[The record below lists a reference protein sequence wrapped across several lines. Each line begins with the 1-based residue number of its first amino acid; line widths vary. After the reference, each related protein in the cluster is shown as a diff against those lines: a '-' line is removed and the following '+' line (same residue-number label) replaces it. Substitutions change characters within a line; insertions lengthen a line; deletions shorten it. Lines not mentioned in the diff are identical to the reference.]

1 MLADKNHLSEKKA
14 ASDIIR
20 AEQVELL
27 YKQLP
32 PGLAGEFIVSTILV
46 FTLWSI
52 QSHFELITWL
62 IFTTF
67 SILIRSTLIYCY
79 FYNVVDL
86 PYKSWLNL
94 FFVGIVL
101 TGCTWGY
108 VGGFFIPEKGLVY
121 QSFVVFMILGV
132 SAAANNLYSPIMSVY
147 ILFLL
152 ISITPFSLWLFNQGN
167 TYILL
172 GFSSF
177 IYIGILIS
185 TAYKTNT
192 LLLSSLLLRFKNA
205 NLGSV
210 KKLLEKKITEHT
222 EKLNQTLAI
231 TRSTLES
238 TTDGIL
244 VVSLENKIQFYNK
257 KFLDMWKFKED
268 EFLLLDDKLAIEIAK
283 NQLVEPEK
291 FVERIND
298 LYTNPDQ
305 NSFDELIFKDKRI
318 FERYSMPNRVGDKII
333 GRVWSFR
340 DVTERKKMEQEIIH
354 QANHDVLTGL
364 PNRQLLNDRIIQ
376 AINYSKRF
384 HTILA
389 VAFID
394 VDNFKYINDTF
405 GHHTGD
411 AALKEI
417 AIQLK
422 KCIRETDTLARFGG
436 DEFVI
441 LVLINQH
448 ENVHAI
454 INKINKSIGHTLT
467 IHNLNITF
475 TISIGIS
482 IYPKDGKTPS
492 TLLRNA
498 DIAMYIAK
506 NNGRNF
512 YQLFDKTMHIRTKR
526 EMLIHSQLRN
536 AIKNHECSLKYQP
549 IFNLKTKKLIAVEA
563 LMRWSNPLL
572 GTVNPDEFI
581 SIAENTGLIIQLG
594 EWVLRQ
600 ACQQMKAWHNKGL
613 PLSRLAVNV
622 SGMQIKRGNFKEV
635 VKNVLNDTNLD
646 PAFLELEITESIIM
660 SNAEEVISTLKQLNQ
675 LGIHIS
681 IDDFGT
687 GYSSFSYLKDIPA
700 NKLKID
706 KSFIQYCASD
716 PKNASIVKA
725 IIVLARQ
732 LNLLVLSEG
741 VETREQE
748 QVLMKYNCDEVQGFL
763 YSPAVSPEIIE
774 SMLVDSSL
782 PTLLDK

>member
-1 MLADKNHLSEKKA
+1 MVVDQSNLLENTTASE
-14 ASDIIR
+14 IIK

-32 PGLAGEFIVSTILV
+32 AGLAGEFVVSIILV
-46 FTLWSI
+46 AALWSL
-52 QSHFELITWL
+52 QPHFELIIWI

-67 SILIRSTLIYCY
+67 SILLRSTLVYC
-79 FYNVVDL
+79 FLSNVFDFS
-86 PYKSWLNL
+86 YKMWLNL
-94 FFVGIVL
+94 FFVGIL
-101 TGCTWGY
+101 FTGCTWSY
-108 VGGFFIPEKGLVY
+108 VGGFLIPEEDIVH
-121 QSFVVFMILGV
+121 QSFVVIMILGV
-132 SAAANNLYSPIMSVY
+132 SAAANSLYSPIISVY

-152 ISITPFSLWLFNQGN
+152 FSIIPFSIWLFNQGGA
-167 TYILL
+167 YILL

-185 TAYKTNT
+185 AAYKNNA
-192 LLLSSLLLRFKNA
+192 LLLSSLLLRFKNN
-205 NLGSV
+205 NLDSV
-210 KKLLEKKITEHT
+210 KKLLEKKIAEHT

-244 VVSLENKIQFYNK
+244 VVNLENKIQFYNK
-257 KFLDMWKFKED
+257 KFLDMWRFE
-268 EFLLLDDKLAIEIAK
+268 EESFLLLDDKTAIDIAK

-291 FVERIND
+291 FVERVNE

-318 FERYSMPNRVGDKII
+318 FERYSMPNRVGNKII

-340 DVTERKKMEQEIIH
+340 DVTDRKKMEQEIIH
-354 QANHDVLTGL
+354 QANHDVLTEL

-384 HTILA
+384 HTILV

-411 AALKEI
+411 TALKEI
-417 AIQLK
+417 AIRFK
-422 KCIRETDTLARFGG
+422 NCIRETDTLARFGG

-441 LVLINQH
+441 LALIDQY
-448 ENVHAI
+448 EDIRTV
-454 INKINKSIGHTLT
+454 INKIFKSIGHSLT
-467 IHNLNITF
+467 IHNLNITL

-506 NNGRNF
+506 NNGRNC

-526 EMLIHSQLRN
+526 EMLIYSQLRN
-536 AIKNHECSLKYQP
+536 AIKKNECSLKYQP

-572 GTVNPDEFI
+572 GTVTPDEFI
-581 SIAENTGLIIQLG
+581 LIAERTGLIIQLG

-600 ACQQMKAWHNKGL
+600 ACQQIKAWHDKGL
-613 PLSRLAVNV
+613 PQIKIAVNV
-622 SGMQIKRGNFKEV
+622 SGMQIKRSNFIEV
-635 VKNVLNDTNLD
+635 VKNILDYIKLD
-646 PAFLELEITESIIM
+646 PTFLELEITESIIM
-660 SNAEEVISTLKQLNQ
+660 SNAEEIISTLRELNL
-675 LGIHIS
+675 LGISIS

-716 PKNASIVKA
+716 PKNASIIKA
-725 IIVLARQ
+725 IIALARQ
-732 LNLLVLSEG
+732 LNLMVLSEG

-748 QVLMKYNCDEVQGFL
+748 QVLIKYNCDEVQGFL
-763 YSPAVSPEIIE
+763 YSQAVSAEIIE
-774 SMLVDSSL
+774 SMLVDSSQSS
-782 PTLLDK
+782 LLDK